1 MLDPA
6 RKLIVVPCCGLG
18 NRILVIT
25 CGQLLAEDSGRVL
38 YVDWTPVDN
47 CAIEL
52 TELFVPSFQLLS
64 ELPEDTVCYS
74 SLQRRLEA
82 VPEKYLDLLK
92 RPTNVRFGRLPVDPA
107 DTIAIFTCHQFLD
120 YYNDPRFP
128 DRLRAF
134 LGTAR
139 PEIVA
144 EVNDFAERHF
154 DDATVGVH
162 VRRTDFRSQK
172 GVSHY
177 LKQMRRFGDVTFFIS
192 TDDPAVTAEI
202 RQHYPRAVEYSKS
215 SLSRQESSGLVQA
228 LIDMLLLSRT
238 SYLIGTQGSS
248 FTGIARAAGG
258 TGGKF
263 NFGQSIS
270 LRDLQLGK
278 LRNMS
283 RKIVRRYT

>member
-1 MLDPA
+1 MSDPA

-18 NRILVIT
+18 NRILAIT
-25 CGQLLAEDSGRVL
+25 CGQLLAKDTQRIL
-38 YVDWTPVDN
+38 QVDWTPVDN
-47 CAIEL
+47 CAVEL
-52 TELFVPSFQLLS
+52 TELFVPSFTLLN
-64 ELPEDTVCYS
+64 ELPENTVCYS
-74 SLQRRLEA
+74 SLQRRLEV
-82 VPEKYLDLLK
+82 VPEKYLDLLG
-92 RPTNVRFGRLPVDPA
+92 RPTKERFGGLRADPA
-107 DTIAIFTCHQFLD
+107 DAIAIFTCHQFLD

-128 DRLRAF
+128 DQLRTF
-134 LGTAR
+134 LATVR
-139 PEIVA
+139 PEIIA
-144 EVNDFAERHF
+144 EVDDFAERHF
-154 DDATVGVH
+154 DDTTVGIH

-172 GVSHY
+172 GLDHY

-192 TDDPAVTAEI
+192 TDDPAVTVEL
-202 RQHYPRAVEYSKS
+202 RQHFPRALEYSKS

-238 SYLIGTQGSS
+238 SFLIGTQGSS

-270 LRDLQLGK
+270 LRDLQLGN
-278 LRNMS
+278 LRNMG